1 MTYYIIISGAGRPDF
16 MKYQNPIFKQLS
28 QFLQINKP
36 MKFKSELIDQGTNIG
51 LVACGGGSV
60 IVLCNRSI
68 DFEQDIKYHSRLMKN
83 DLNKSIDSYVKMKD
97 KIGEAE

>member
-1 MTYYIIISGAGRPDF
+1 MVTVIFMVDKISLLITLLV
-16 MKYQNPIFKQLS
+16 YQ
-28 QFLQINKP
+28 
-36 MKFKSELIDQGTNIG
+36 
-51 LVACGGGSV
+51 
-60 IVLCNRSI
+60 